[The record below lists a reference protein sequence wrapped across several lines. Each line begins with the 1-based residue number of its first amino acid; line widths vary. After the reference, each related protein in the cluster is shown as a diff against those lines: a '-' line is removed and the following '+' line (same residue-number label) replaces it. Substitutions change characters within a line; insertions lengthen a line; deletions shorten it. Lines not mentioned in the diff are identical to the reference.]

1 MANAGG
7 YNGNSS
13 LKRAGVEIE
22 YTHDQLIEITKCIKD
37 PVYFIKKYVKIVNV
51 DEGLVPFNMWPFQ
64 EEMVKGFHANRFSIA
79 KMPRQVGKTTTAA
92 GYMLWCVLF
101 TDDYKIAILANKGDL
116 ARDILGRI
124 KYAFEYLPLWM
135 QQGIIEWNK
144 GNIVLENGS
153 EISAYATSAAGV
165 RGGSYNLVFLDE
177 FAFVPQN
184 MAVEFFTSTYPVIS
198 SGKTTK
204 VIIVSTPHGLN
215 MFYKMWTDAV
225 EKRSLYVPLEV
236 HWSMVP
242 GRDEKWREETIRNTS
257 EEQFRQEF
265 ETEFLG
271 SSATLIPGSKL
282 KTLTFNHPISTEE
295 YLHTFEAPKAGHT
308 YIAVVDCAEGVGL
321 DYSVCSIIDVTE
333 LPYKHVAKF
342 RDNKL
347 SPMLFP
353 TYVYNLANRYNRAW
367 ILVET
372 NSVGQQVVDILHY
385 DLEYENI
392 FRIEHH
398 EVKGQHISS
407 GFKKGAAYGVKTSK
421 TVKKI
426 GCANLKTLIETD
438 KLITN
443 DFDAIAELNTFVR
456 VKESYE
462 AEEGNND
469 DIVMTLVLFSWLTAQ
484 SYFKEIT
491 DSDVRQR
498 LLDERSLQMDDEMLP
513 VGELDDGLQEQKE
526 FDGTDLWTNLGQ
538 RGYMASSL

>member
-1 MANAGG
+1 MAYAGG

-37 PVYFIKKYVKIVNV
+37 PVYFIRKYVKIVNV

-242 GRDEKWREETIRNTS
+242 GRDAKWRDETIRNTS

-282 KTLTFNHPISTEE
+282 KTLTFNYPISTEE
-295 YLHTFEAPKAGHT
+295 YLQIFELPKAGHT

-321 DYSVCSIIDVTE
+321 DYSVCSVIDVTE

-347 SPMLFP
+347 SPMIFP

-367 ILVET
+367 VLVET

-398 EVKGQHISS
+398 EIKGQHISS

-526 FDGTDLWTNLGQ
+526 FDGTDLWTNMGQ

>member
-1 MANAGG
+1 MAYAGG

-13 LKRAGVEIE
+13 LKRADVEIE
-22 YTHDQLIEITKCIKD
+22 YTRDQLIEITKCIKD
-37 PVYFIKKYVKIVNV
+37 PVYFITKYVKIVNV

-64 EEMVKGFHANRFSIA
+64 VEMVKGFHANRFSIA

-135 QQGIIEWNK
+135 QQGIVEWNK

-242 GRDEKWREETIRNTS
+242 GRDAKWRDETIRNTS

-282 KTLTFNHPISTEE
+282 KTLTFNYPISTEE
-295 YLHTFEAPKAGHT
+295 YLQIFELPKAGHT

-321 DYSVCSIIDVTE
+321 DYSVCSVIDVTE

-347 SPMLFP
+347 SPMIFP
-353 TYVYNLANRYNRAW
+353 TYVYNLVNRYNRAW
-367 ILVET
+367 VLVET

-398 EVKGQHISS
+398 EIKGQHISS

-498 LLDERSLQMDDEMLP
+498 LLDERNLQMDDEMLP

-526 FDGTDLWTNLGQ
+526 FDGTDLWTNIGQ
-538 RGYMASSL
+538 RGYMSSSL

>member
-1 MANAGG
+1 MAYAGG

-37 PVYFIKKYVKIVNV
+37 PVYFIRKYVKIVNV

-135 QQGIIEWNK
+135 QQGIVEWNK

-242 GRDEKWREETIRNTS
+242 GRDAKWRDETIRNTS

-282 KTLTFNHPISTEE
+282 KTLTFNYPISTEE
-295 YLHTFEAPKAGHT
+295 YLQIFELPKAGHT

-347 SPMLFP
+347 SPMIFP
-353 TYVYNLANRYNRAW
+353 TYVYNLVNRYNRAW
-367 ILVET
+367 VLVET

-398 EVKGQHISS
+398 EIKGQHISS

-498 LLDERSLQMDDEMLP
+498 LLDERNLQMDDEMLP

-526 FDGTDLWTNLGQ
+526 FDGTDLWTNMGQ

>member
-1 MANAGG
+1 MAYAGG

-37 PVYFIKKYVKIVNV
+37 PVYFIRKYVKIVNV
-51 DEGLVPFNMWPFQ
+51 DQGLVPFNMWPFQ

-135 QQGIIEWNK
+135 QQGIVEWNK

-225 EKRSLYVPLEV
+225 EKRSLYVPFEV

-242 GRDEKWREETIRNTS
+242 GRDDKWRDETIRNTS

-265 ETEFLG
+265 ECEFLG

-282 KTLTFNHPISTEE
+282 KTLTFNYPISTEE
-295 YLHTFEAPKAGHT
+295 YLQIFESPKAGHT

-321 DYSVCSIIDVTE
+321 DYSVCSVIDVTE

-367 ILVET
+367 VLVET

-398 EVKGQHISS
+398 EIKGQHISS

-498 LLDERSLQMDDEMLP
+498 LLDERNLQMDDEMLP

>member
-1 MANAGG
+1 MAYVGG

-22 YTHDQLIEITKCIKD
+22 YTRDQLIEITKCIKD
-37 PVYFIKKYVKIVNV
+37 PVYFITKYVKIVNV

-64 EEMVKGFHANRFSIA
+64 VEMVKGFHANRFSIA

-135 QQGIIEWNK
+135 QQGIVEWNK

-242 GRDEKWREETIRNTS
+242 GRDAKWRDETIRNTS

-282 KTLTFNHPISTEE
+282 KTLTFNYPISTEE
-295 YLHTFEAPKAGHT
+295 YLQIFELPKAGHT

-321 DYSVCSIIDVTE
+321 DYSVCSVIDVTE

-347 SPMLFP
+347 SPMIFP

-367 ILVET
+367 VLVET

-398 EVKGQHISS
+398 EIKGQHISS

-526 FDGTDLWTNLGQ
+526 FDGTDLWTNIGQ
-538 RGYMASSL
+538 RGYMSSSL

>member
-1 MANAGG
+1 MAYAGG

-37 PVYFIKKYVKIVNV
+37 PVYFIRKYVKIVNV

-64 EEMVKGFHANRFSIA
+64 EEMVKGFHANRFTIA

-135 QQGIIEWNK
+135 QQGIVEWNK

-242 GRDEKWREETIRNTS
+242 GRDAKWRDETIRNTS

-282 KTLTFNHPISTEE
+282 KTLTFNYPISTEE
-295 YLHTFEAPKAGHT
+295 YLQIFELPKAGHT

-347 SPMLFP
+347 SPMIFP
-353 TYVYNLANRYNRAW
+353 TYVYNLVNRYNRAW
-367 ILVET
+367 VLVET

-398 EVKGQHISS
+398 EIKGQHISS

-491 DSDVRQR
+491 DSDIRQK
-498 LLDERSLQMDDEMLP
+498 LLDERNLQMDDEMLP

-526 FDGTDLWTNLGQ
+526 FDGTDLWTNMGQ

>member
-1 MANAGG
+1 MSIGG
-7 YNGNSS
+7 YLGNPK
-13 LKRAGVEIE
+13 LKRFGVQVE
-22 YTHDQLIEITKCIKD
+22 YTNDQLIEITRCIKD
-37 PVYFIKKYVKIVNV
+37 PVYFIKNYVKIVNV
-51 DEGLVPFNMWPFQ
+51 DLGLIPFDMWDFQ
-64 EEMVKGFHANRFSIA
+64 VDMVRGFHSNRFSIA
-79 KMPRQVGKTTTAA
+79 KMPRQVGKTTTTA
-92 GYMLWCVLF
+92 GYMLWAVLF
-101 TDDYKIAILANKGDL
+101 SDDYKIAILANKGDL

-124 KYAFEYLPLWM
+124 KYSYEYLPLWM
-135 QQGIIEWNK
+135 QQGIMEWNK

-153 EISAYATSAAGV
+153 EISAYATNASGV
-165 RGGSYNLVFLDE
+165 RGGTYNLVFLDE

-184 MAVEFFTSTYPVIS
+184 IAAEFFTSTYPVIS

-215 MFYKMWTDAV
+215 QFYKMWTNAV
-225 EKRSLYVPLEV
+225 EQRSLYVPFEV

-242 GRDEKWREETIRNTS
+242 GRDAAWREETIRNTS

-265 ETEFLG
+265 ETEFIG
-271 SSATLIPGSKL
+271 SSATLIPGAKL
-282 KTLTFNHPISTEE
+282 KMLAFNNPVEKEE
-295 YLHTFEAPKAGHT
+295 YLDIYEAPKPGHT
-308 YIAVVDCAEGVGL
+308 YMAIVDCAEGVGL

-333 LPYKHVAKF
+333 IPYKHVAKF

-347 SPMLFP
+347 SAFIFP

-392 FRIEHH
+392 FRIESHDI
-398 EVKGQHISS
+398 KGQHIAS

-426 GCANLKTLIETD
+426 GCSNLKTLIETD
-438 KLITN
+438 KLTTT
-443 DFDAIAELNTFVR
+443 DFDTIAELNTFVR
-456 VKESYE
+456 DKDSYK

-484 SYFKEIT
+484 SFFKEIT
-491 DSDVRQR
+491 NSDVRQR
-498 LLDERSLQMDDEMLP
+498 LLEERNIQMEEEMLP
-513 VGELDDGLQEQKE
+513 IGILDDGLEEEKH
-526 FDGTDLWTNLGQ
+526 FDGEDLWTATKR
-538 RGYMASSL
+538 RGYLSSTL

>member
-1 MANAGG
+1 MSIGG
-7 YNGNSS
+7 YLGNPK
-13 LKRAGVEIE
+13 LKRAGVQVE
-22 YTHDQLIEITKCIKD
+22 YTNDQLIEITRCIKD
-37 PVYFIKKYVKIVNV
+37 PVYFIKNYVKIVNV
-51 DEGLVPFNMWPFQ
+51 DLGLIPFDMWDFQ
-64 EEMVKGFHANRFSIA
+64 VEMVRGFHSQRFSIA
-79 KMPRQVGKTTTAA
+79 KMPRQVGKTTTTA
-92 GYMLWCVLF
+92 GYMLWAVLF
-101 TDDYKIAILANKGDL
+101 SDDYKIAILANKGDL

-124 KYAFEYLPLWM
+124 KYSYEYLPLWM
-135 QQGIIEWNK
+135 QQGIMEWNK

-153 EISAYATSAAGV
+153 EISAYATNASGV
-165 RGGSYNLVFLDE
+165 RGGTYNLVFLDE

-184 MAVEFFTSTYPVIS
+184 IAAEFFTSTYPVIS

-215 MFYKMWTDAV
+215 QFYKMWTDAV
-225 EKRSLYVPLEV
+225 EQRSLYVPFEV

-242 GRDEKWREETIRNTS
+242 GRDATWREETIRNTS

-265 ETEFLG
+265 ETEFIG
-271 SSATLIPGSKL
+271 SSATLIPGAKL
-282 KTLTFNHPISTEE
+282 KMLAFNNPAEKEE
-295 YLHTFEAPKAGHT
+295 YLDIYEAPKPGHT
-308 YIAVVDCAEGVGL
+308 YMAIVDCAEGVGL

-333 LPYKHVAKF
+333 IPYKHVAKF

-347 SPMLFP
+347 SAFIFP

-392 FRIEHH
+392 FRIESHDI
-398 EVKGQHISS
+398 KGQHIAS

-426 GCANLKTLIETD
+426 GCSNLKTLIETD
-438 KLITN
+438 KLTTT
-443 DFDAIAELNTFVR
+443 DFDTIAELNTFVR
-456 VKESYE
+456 DKDSYK

-484 SYFKEIT
+484 SFFKEIT
-491 DSDVRQR
+491 NSDVRQR
-498 LLDERSLQMDDEMLP
+498 LLEERNIQMEEELLP
-513 VGELDDGLQEQKE
+513 IGILDDGLEEEKH
-526 FDGTDLWTNLGQ
+526 FDGEDLWTVTKR
-538 RGYMASSL
+538 RGYLSSTL

>member
-1 MANAGG
+1 MAYAGG

-13 LKRAGVEIE
+13 LKRAGVEIQ

-242 GRDEKWREETIRNTS
+242 GRDAKWRDETIRNTS

-282 KTLTFNHPISTEE
+282 KTLTFNYPISTEE
-295 YLHTFEAPKAGHT
+295 YLQIFELPKAGHT

-347 SPMLFP
+347 SPMIFP

-367 ILVET
+367 VLVET

-526 FDGTDLWTNLGQ
+526 FDGTDLWTNMGQ

>member
-1 MANAGG
+1 MAYAGG

-135 QQGIIEWNK
+135 QQGIVEWNK

-225 EKRSLYVPLEV
+225 EKRSLYVPFEV

-242 GRDEKWREETIRNTS
+242 GRDAKWRDETIRNTS

-265 ETEFLG
+265 ECEFLG

-282 KTLTFNHPISTEE
+282 KTLTFNYPISTEE
-295 YLHTFEAPKAGHT
+295 YLQIFELPKAGHT

-347 SPMLFP
+347 SPMIFP
-353 TYVYNLANRYNRAW
+353 TYVYNLVNRYNRAW
-367 ILVET
+367 VLVET

-398 EVKGQHISS
+398 EIKGQHISS

-498 LLDERSLQMDDEMLP
+498 LLDERNLQMDDEMLP

-526 FDGTDLWTNLGQ
+526 FDGTDLWTNIGQ

>member
-1 MANAGG
+1 MAYAGG

-22 YTHDQLIEITKCIKD
+22 YTRDQLIEITKCIKD
-37 PVYFIKKYVKIVNV
+37 PVYFITKYVKIVNV

-64 EEMVKGFHANRFSIA
+64 VEMVKGFHANRFTIA

-135 QQGIIEWNK
+135 QQGIVEWNK

-225 EKRSLYVPLEV
+225 EKRSLYVPIEV

-242 GRDEKWREETIRNTS
+242 GRDAKWRDETIRNTS

-282 KTLTFNHPISTEE
+282 KTLTFNYPISTEE
-295 YLHTFEAPKAGHT
+295 YLQIFELPKAGHT

-321 DYSVCSIIDVTE
+321 DYSVCSVIDVTE

-347 SPMLFP
+347 SPMIFP
-353 TYVYNLANRYNRAW
+353 TYVYNLVNRYNRAW
-367 ILVET
+367 VLVET

-398 EVKGQHISS
+398 EIKGQHISS

-526 FDGTDLWTNLGQ
+526 FDGTDLWTNMGQ

>member
-1 MANAGG
+1 MAYAGG

-242 GRDEKWREETIRNTS
+242 GRDAKWRDETIRNTS

-282 KTLTFNHPISTEE
+282 KTLAFNHPISTEE
-295 YLHTFEAPKAGHT
+295 YLQIFELPKAGHT

-347 SPMLFP
+347 SPMIFP

-367 ILVET
+367 VLVET

-526 FDGTDLWTNLGQ
+526 FDGTDLWTNMGQ